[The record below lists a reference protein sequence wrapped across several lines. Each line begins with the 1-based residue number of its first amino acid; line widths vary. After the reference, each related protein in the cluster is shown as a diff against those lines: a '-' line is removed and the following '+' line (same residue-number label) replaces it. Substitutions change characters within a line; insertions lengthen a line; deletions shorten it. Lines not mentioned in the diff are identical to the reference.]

1 MKNFMKLTAI
11 MLGVAMLR
19 DKATDENYNFEAGMK
34 NKKKKTVK
42 LKHQQL
48 LKQRNR
54 SNKNNLNVNL
64 VK

>member
-1 MKNFMKLTAI
+1 MKNFMNFVGI
-11 MLGVAMLR
+11 MLGAVMLC

>member
-1 MKNFMKLTAI
+1 MKNFMNFVGI
-11 MLGVAMLR
+11 MLGAVMLC
-19 DKATDENYNFEAGMK
+19 DKATDENYNFEAG
-34 NKKKKTVK
+34 KKKKTVK

>member
-1 MKNFMKLTAI
+1 MKNFMNLVGI
-11 MLGVAMLR
+11 MLGATMLC
-19 DKATDENYNFEAGMK
+19 DKATDEIYNFEAGMK

>member
-1 MKNFMKLTAI
+1 MKNFMNFVEI
-11 MLGVAMLR
+11 MLGTVMLC

>member
-1 MKNFMKLTAI
+1 MKNFMKLTTI
-11 MLGVAMLR
+11 MLGVAMLC

-64 VK
+64 MK